1 LQSTPDKNIEAKNMI
16 LSAYHVNNVLRVYG
30 DQLRQS
36 KISSRPKNA
45 NSAVPDRISISS
57 NARRKT
63 IIDNITSNIIDKITQ
78 FGPQATVEK
87 EVFEKLENEYGGHL
101 TISGDNPNELIFKE
115 INEHGETINS
125 LSIEDSIFLT
135 NKLKQITQET
145 INKNMR

>member
-1 LQSTPDKNIEAKNMI
+1 MVI
-16 LSAYHVNNVLRVYG
+16 SAYHVNNVLRVYG

-57 NARRKT
+57 NARRQT
-63 IIDNITSNIIDKITQ
+63 IIDNITSNIINKITQ
-78 FGPQATVEK
+78 YGPHDNVEK
-87 EVFEKLENEYGGHL
+87 EVFEKLENEYGGNL

-115 INEHGETINS
+115 INENGETINS